1 MDNIAKNEKEA
12 IKMLMNIAKKDV
24 RSVTGRNYREI
35 MLLVGKTSVNDVA
48 KSDADKIEYFQMENK
63 DKWKVEI
70 IKEIIDVKST
80 IAEIDNFN
88 SEELETVLTYLC
100 TS

>member
-1 MDNIAKNEKEA
+1 
-12 IKMLMNIAKKDV
+12 MNIAKKDV

-63 DKWKVEI
+63 DKWKVGI
-70 IKEIIDVKST
+70 IKEIIDVRSKV
-80 IAEIDNFN
+80 AEIDNLN
-88 SEELETVLTYLC
+88 SEELETMLTYLC